1 MKKKLLGETDILT
14 HITGLAMQLLY
25 GRDEKLPRFL
35 RRLLLFIPER
45 FSHIAKLSFLHDRLP
60 IFDPQKTNY
69 SVIPINQNIE
79 GAENMT
85 LPIEIIDRL
94 IDKSSVRVIMKKCI
108 CRHNYDCS
116 NYPDD
121 VACLFLGESA
131 LETPKNWQII
141 ADKDQA
147 KQHARKAVS
156 LGLVPMVGK
165 IRFDSDTLGIVDRG
179 KLMTIC
185 FCCECCCLGRFMAPL
200 PAHLMDRLQH
210 PVEGM
215 TIEVT
220 DQCIGCGE
228 CIDACYLK
236 AIEIV
241 NGRAVK
247 KDICRLCGRCA
258 ARCPQQA
265 IKIRLENPDVVDDVV
280 NRLLSVVKI

>member
-1 MKKKLLGETDILT
+1 MKKKLFGETDILT
-14 HITGLAMQLLY
+14 HITGLAMQHLY
-25 GRDEKLPRFL
+25 GRDEKLPRIL

-45 FSHIAKLSFLHDRLP
+45 FSHVAKLSFFHDRLP
-60 IFDPQKTNY
+60 IFNPEKTNY

-79 GAENMT
+79 GAENMA

-94 IDKSSVRVIMKKCI
+94 IEKSGTRVIMKKCI

-147 KQHARKAVS
+147 RQHARKAVS

-228 CIDACYLK
+228 CIDTCYLK

-258 ARCPQQA
+258 ARCRQRA

-280 NRLLSVVKI
+280 TRLLSVVEI

>member
-1 MKKKLLGETDILT
+1 MQKKSMGKTDILT
-14 HITGLAMQLLY
+14 YITGIAMQHLY

-35 RRLLLFIPER
+35 RRLLLFLPEKFGYIAR
-45 FSHIAKLSFLHDRLP
+45 FSIFHDRLP
-60 IFDPQKTNY
+60 IFDPEKSNY
-69 SVIPINQNIE
+69 SVIPVNENIE
-79 GAENMT
+79 GAENIA
-85 LPIEIIDRL
+85 LPIEIIDKL
-94 IDKSSVRVIMKKCI
+94 IEKSTTRVILKKCV

-121 VACLFLGESA
+121 VGCLFLGESA
-131 LETPKNWQII
+131 LETPKNWRQIV
-141 ADKDQA
+141 DKDQA
-147 KQHARKAVS
+147 KQHAKKAIS

-185 FCCECCCLGRFMAPL
+185 FCCECCCLGRFMAPF
-200 PAHLMDRLQH
+200 PAPLIDRLQH
-210 PVEGM
+210 RIEGM

-228 CIDACYLK
+228 CVDSCYLK

-241 NGRAVK
+241 NGRAVR

-265 IKIRLENPDVVDDVV
+265 IKIRLDNPNVVDDVV
-280 NRLLSVVKI
+280 NRLLSIVEI

>member
-1 MKKKLLGETDILT
+1 MKKKLFGETDILT
-14 HITGLAMQLLY
+14 HITGLAMQHLY
-25 GRDEKLPRFL
+25 GRDEKLPRIL

-45 FSHIAKLSFLHDRLP
+45 FSHIAKLSFFHDRLP
-60 IFDPQKTNY
+60 IFDPAKTNY

-79 GAENMT
+79 GAENMA

-94 IDKSSVRVIMKKCI
+94 IEKSSTRVIMKKCI

-131 LETPKNWQII
+131 LETPKNWQIL
-141 ADKDQA
+141 ADKEQA
-147 KQHARKAVS
+147 RQHARKAVS
-156 LGLVPMVGK
+156 LGLIPMVGK

-200 PAHLMDRLQH
+200 PAHLVDRLQH

-228 CIDACYLK
+228 CIDTCYLK

-265 IKIRLENPDVVDDVV
+265 IKIRLQNPDAVDDVV
-280 NRLLSVVKI
+280 NRLLSVVEI